1 MGIIIMRKDPG
12 LTARTQDQQSKKDL
26 KKQISHNQK
35 SPSYISEQYF
45 WSSFWERFLAE
56 GFCEQ
61 SL

>member
-12 LTARTQDQQSKKDL
+12 LTARTQDQQSKKNL

-45 WSSFWERFLAE
+45 WSSF
-56 GFCEQ
+56 
-61 SL
+61 